1 MKDTPVMKEYNEG
14 EKMSSG
20 FEPPTSWLQGNL
32 LQLSYNH
39 YQIAIELMNKVGY
52 LATIVAFS
60 LHLPQGREDPL
71 EPGPDPVDLGVG
83 HALADLIWDL
93 ES

>member
-1 MKDTPVMKEYNEG
+1 
-14 EKMSSG
+14 
-20 FEPPTSWLQGNL
+20 
-32 LQLSYNH
+32 
-39 YQIAIELMNKVGY
+39 MNKVGY